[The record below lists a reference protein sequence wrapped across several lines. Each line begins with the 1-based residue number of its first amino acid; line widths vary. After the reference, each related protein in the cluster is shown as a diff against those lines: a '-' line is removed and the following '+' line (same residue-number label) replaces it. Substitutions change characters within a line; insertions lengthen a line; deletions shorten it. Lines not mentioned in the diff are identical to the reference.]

1 MSPAIRKN
9 HQLVLKKEPGTPSA
23 SSMDEI
29 ELNELDEECEDS
41 IRSQNSFLTSVNH
54 GSELASPT
62 NLTMEIIVN
71 ELKNESARPADEDSL
86 ESVSML
92 TSSPRKS
99 EKFVVK

>member
-1 MSPAIRKN
+1 
-9 HQLVLKKEPGTPSA
+9 
-23 SSMDEI
+23 
-29 ELNELDEECEDS
+29 
-41 IRSQNSFLTSVNH
+41 
-54 GSELASPT
+54 
-62 NLTMEIIVN
+62 MEIKVN